1 MTDELITPITQMHVH
16 GIEYGKKI
24 GYNTH
29 ILKIKMLILSHFGTP
44 LPPKKMPPPPW
55 TFQDMPLPRTHNSF
69 TTLLLLS

>member
-16 GIEYGKKI
+16 GIEFEKRL

-29 ILKIKMLILSHFGTP
+29 ILKIKMHILSHFGNP
-44 LPPKKMPPPPW
+44 LLPPKNAPPW